1 LLPFVEVPPLPDA
14 SPRPIRIALCVD
26 PSAGFKLCSFM
37 LFDFELTGYHPSQL
51 LNNKNMSI
59 KLNKNESIEKLT
71 HFYNN
76 VYML

>member
-1 LLPFVEVPPLPDA
+1 
-14 SPRPIRIALCVD
+14 
-26 PSAGFKLCSFM
+26 
-37 LFDFELTGYHPSQL
+37 
-51 LNNKNMSI
+51 MSI